1 LKHFRPAGLPG
12 CHLANNILLVPPTRL
27 LHKGTEAM
35 LSTDQINDLHRLYW
49 SERWA
54 IRKIERHLKISWKT
68 IRKYLHAPAQ
78 APALRSRSSKLDPF
92 QGQIAEWLE
101 KDPRVTAAVIEQRL
115 RPLGY
120 NGGHSILQEH
130 VRKVRPQ
137 PATRRAFVRMEPPAG
152 ERFEVDWGHFG
163 VLSYSGDA
171 RKLYAFALVEA
182 HSRILYVEF
191 THSQSF
197 ETFARCHMH
206 AFTAMGG
213 VAREIAYDNLAT
225 AVAEHDGRLVRFL
238 PRFLGFAREYGFV
251 PHACN
256 PASGWEKGKV
266 ERAIGYLRQ
275 NFWPLR
281 EFTDLH
287 DVNRQARQ
295 WLAEVANQRLHRE
308 TRERP
313 LGRFKPEALR
323 PLPIIPYD
331 YRESTEAL
339 VHKDLRLPFDG
350 NRYCVPHRYVG
361 RRLTVKADSS
371 SVTIY
376 ERTEEVVGYARSWRR
391 GQTFGAEH
399 FEKILAEERPAAR
412 RSQAQ
417 QRLLDS
423 FDGLCSRSLVE
434 AYLRDM
440 ADTDRSLG
448 RQIAE
453 LLELMRQYGPED
465 VAGAIEKAAAARAFG
480 ADYVANILRQQRS
493 PRRPQ
498 PPLRLRDPLLNQLTT
513 DPVSLLEY
521 DAFILESGKERDDSS
536 RTETAPIEP
545 ESDEPTDRSSDD

>member
-1 LKHFRPAGLPG
+1 
-12 CHLANNILLVPPTRL
+12 
-27 LHKGTEAM
+27 M
-35 LSTDQINDLHRLYW
+35 LNTDQINDLHRLYW
-49 SERWA
+49 SEHWS
-54 IRKIERHLKISWKT
+54 IRRIERHLKMCWRT
-68 IRKYLHAPAQ
+68 IRKYLDAPAQ
-78 APALRSRSSKLDPF
+78 GPARRNRFSKLDPF
-92 QGQIAEWLE
+92 KGAIAEWLE
-101 KDPRVTAAVIEQRL
+101 KDPQVTAAVIEQRL

-120 NGGHSILQEH
+120 TGGPSILQDH

-137 PATRRAFVRMEPPAG
+137 LAPRRAFVRMEPLPG

-163 VLSYSGDA
+163 ALNYSGDT
-171 RKLYAFALVEA
+171 RKLYAFALVDA
-182 HSRILYVEF
+182 HSRMLYIEF

-197 ETFARCHMH
+197 ETFARCHIH

-225 AVAEHDGRLVRFL
+225 AVAEHDGRLVRFH

-281 EFTDLH
+281 EFIDLH
-287 DVNRQARQ
+287 DVNRQVRQ
-295 WLAEVANQRLHRE
+295 WLAEVANRRLHRE

-313 LGRFKPEALR
+313 LERFKPGALR

-331 YRESTEAL
+331 YRGSTEAL
-339 VHKDLRLPFDG
+339 VHKDLRLRFDG

-361 RRLTVKADSS
+361 RRLTIKADSS
-371 SVTIY
+371 AVTIY
-376 ERTEEVVGYARSWRR
+376 DRVEEIVSYARSWRR
-391 GQTFGAEH
+391 GQTFGAER
-399 FEKILAEERPAAR
+399 FERLLAEERPAAR

-423 FDGLCSRSLVE
+423 LDGLCSRALVE

-448 RQIAE
+448 RQISE
-453 LLELMRQYGPED
+453 LLELIRQYGPEP
-465 VAGAIEKAAAARAFG
+465 VAAAIEKAAGARAFG
-480 ADYVANILRQQRS
+480 ADYIANILRQQQS

-498 PPLRLRDPLLNQLTT
+498 PPLQLRDPCLNALVT

-521 DAFILESGKERDDSS
+521 DAFILESGKERDDASG
-536 RTETAPIEP
+536 TETAAAES
-545 ESDEPTDRSSDD
+545 ESDEPPDRGDDR